1 LLSDEF
7 HILERNGELSQFLS
21 LGKRQESRA
30 VWLGYSLF
38 PDQNLLH
45 SKGDETRRMYEYM
58 ERYQNVAQYFGA
70 YRLNGI
76 VTNFEE
82 FKIISTVCAKAKT
95 DP

>member
-1 LLSDEF
+1 
-7 HILERNGELSQFLS
+7 
-21 LGKRQESRA
+21 
-30 VWLGYSLF
+30 
-38 PDQNLLH
+38 
-45 SKGDETRRMYEYM
+45 MYEYM